1 MFTSKGDL
9 EKQLKSKLLILS
21 ASIVGNLIF
30 SSLIL
35 PYMLIHNDFV
45 CYAVE
50 PTDPLERRKDNI
62 NKFKEVYLG
71 FKNNPY
77 RRTIITKLR
86 EVRRTLAEHDYLDD
100 PTFYIEK
107 LSIEQAA
114 CLKFVFESE

>member
-1 MFTSKGDL
+1 MLKNY
-9 EKQLKSKLLILS
+9 ELKSKLLILS

-30 SSLIL
+30 SNLIL
-35 PYMLIHNDFV
+35 PYLHLHNDFV

-50 PTDPLERRKDNI
+50 STDPLERKKDNI
-62 NKFKEVYLG
+62 NKFREVYLG
-71 FKNNPY
+71 IKNNPD
-77 RRTIITKLR
+77 RSTIITKLR